1 MRLPVPMDGSLCHAA
16 ERTGGAAR
24 PRTHLFSQ
32 PVIHAHVRH
41 LARNSAGQVDA
52 PPPPLRTNWTRRVP
66 HPVLIGHAASL
77 TGQVDA
83 RRSRL
88 QWPLRNFPT
97 LVLHNITAVFLEEFR
112 EGVGWGVP
120 AHCSSGRSP
129 RAAARGP

>member
-1 MRLPVPMDGSLCHAA
+1 MAKRKAA
-16 ERTGGAAR
+16 WK
-24 PRTHLFSQ
+24 
-32 PVIHAHVRH
+32 
-41 LARNSAGQVDA
+41 A
-52 PPPPLRTNWTRRVP
+52 PPLKATKGTLYKYIKVVESPPRTNWTRRVP